1 MEVKEMISGARDAVS
16 VKRVY
21 GDPYVANGLTVI
33 PAATVRGGGGGGMD
47 DHEGG
52 ESSGSG
58 GFGLTARP
66 TGAWIIEDGRAAWK
80 PAIDVNRVVLGAQ
93 AIALAAIVVTGR
105 ILLAHS
111 QPRPAFGGLIARMPD
126 RRRMHLHLAERR
138 RMRSLMPEPRR
149 MQMRVQKLTH

>member
-1 MEVKEMISGARDAVS
+1 VS

-21 GDPYVANGLTVI
+21 GDPYVTNGLTVI
-33 PAATVRGGGGGGMD
+33 PAATVRGGVGGGTG
-47 DHEGG
+47 DHENG

-58 GFGLTARP
+58 ALGLTARP
-66 TGAWIIEDGRAAWK
+66 TGAWIIEDGRATWK

-111 QPRPAFGGLIARMPD
+111 RPRPVLRGLIPRLLD
-126 RRRMHLHLAERR
+126 RRRMQMHLPERR
-138 RMRSLMPEPRR
+138 RMQTRP
-149 MQMRVQKLTH
+149 QKLAH

>member
-1 MEVKEMISGARDAVS
+1 MEVKEMISGARDALS

-21 GDPYVANGLTVI
+21 GDPYVTNGLTVI
-33 PAATVRGGGGGGMD
+33 PAATVRGGIGGGIG
-47 DHEGG
+47 DHEDG

-58 GFGLTARP
+58 AFGLTARP

-111 QPRPAFGGLIARMPD
+111 RPRPVLRGLIPRLPD
-126 RRRMHLHLAERR
+126 RRRMQMQLPERR
-138 RMRSLMPEPRR
+138 RMQTRL
-149 MQMRVQKLTH
+149 QKLAH

>member
-33 PAATVRGGGGGGMD
+33 PAATVRGGGGGGID

-66 TGAWIIEDGRAAWK
+66 TGAWIIEEGRAAWK

-93 AIALAAIVVTGR
+93 AIAMAAIVVTGR
-105 ILLAHS
+105 VLLAHS
-111 QPRPAFGGLIARMPD
+111 QPRPVFGRLISRMPD
-126 RRRMHLHLAERR
+126 SRRMHLRRHERR
-138 RMRSLMPEPRR
+138 LMRSLMPERKA
-149 MQMRVQKLTH
+149 MQMRLQKLAH